1 MHFFIY
7 IMPRRTGSRNAM
19 NKYPKWMHHRI
30 FRVVADCIDNGCTI
44 SSTEVVDKVLNT
56 KPTGEDAKNIN
67 CAVNQQFGRWTA
79 PTLLNKWGMKNLHRG
94 EAKQAV
100 WTPKI
105 SMEDLYELYEKYMG
119 YHPVEYLNKEPNF
132 EKCWQ

>member
-1 MHFFIY
+1 
-7 IMPRRTGSRNAM
+7 M